1 MKFLIFTKRNLK
13 SSYFFITLI
22 SAVVILFLYNNLNL
36 SSTNSLKV
44 ALYNGDK
51 SENSSILIKDLLG
64 KESIFKYYEVKS
76 QEELLQE
83 VELESAN
90 YGYIVDTGSS
100 EEIFTQYSKGVMFS
114 GISREDIYSSYFKI
128 ISREYTI
135 KLTNL
140 SKSAYLKSYEIEK
153 NNSFKFNYEGYG
165 TDKVFPIVET
175 VSVMLFMLSLLNCYD
190 YFLLNSKSKLFE
202 TAKGNKLKFQFLLSG
217 LTIPLVIFLIVL
229 VLSSNFNIVN
239 YALYSI
245 LLYLFNAI
253 VVDFLTEKMSLIL
266 IPIFTIFS
274 LLAVFLLYTK
284 NRYSLFSILSPANLY
299 LLSYDSIIYLLA
311 PIVIL
316 LISLILKQFLQK
328 NS

>member
-13 SSYFFITLI
+13 SSYFLITLI

-36 SSTNSLKV
+36 NGTNNLKV
-44 ALYNGDK
+44 ALYNRDK
-51 SENSSILIKDLLG
+51 SENSNILIKDLLD

-76 QEELLQE
+76 QEELLQD
-83 VELESAN
+83 VEIESAN
-90 YGYIVDTGSS
+90 YGYIVDTSS
-100 EEIFTQYSKGVMFS
+100 TEEIFTQYSKEDMFS
-114 GISREDIYSSYFKI
+114 GISREDVYSSYFKI

-140 SKSAYLKSYEIEK
+140 SESTYSKSYAIEK

-165 TDKVFPIVET
+165 TDKVFPIVEI

-202 TAKGNKLKFQFLLSG
+202 TTKGNKLKFQFLLSG
-217 LTIPLVIFLIVL
+217 LTIPLVIFSIVL

-245 LLYLFNAI
+245 LLYLFSTI
-253 VVDFLTEKMSLIL
+253 VVDFLTEKISLIL
-266 IPIFTIFS
+266 IPVFTIFS

-284 NRYSLFSILSPANLY
+284 NRYSLLSILSPANLY
-299 LLSYDSIIYLLA
+299 ILSYDSIMYLLA
-311 PIVIL
+311 PVVIL
-316 LISLILKQFLQK
+316 LISLIFKKFFQK